1 MRSIQLLWV
10 AVAGLLGL
18 MAQSAQAQT
27 QPAPPLSSESYYGQI
42 FTSEEIGR
50 LEALARSVRE
60 NRDLRQQGVRLVAE
74 AENLRRLAQMETRAR
89 RQRRGMK
96 RAEQTQQQADQT
108 LAQALRGIYQAQGEI
123 FVLYANK
130 AEAEYDKAATRELKR
145 QGEEYERA
153 AFDWLDNQARPAF
166 ESGEKATT
174 EATRQQQW
182 AQADSLQQKALLSME
197 NAFRRYRGQPPY
209 DPGRPFVDED
219 VRSAEEVRTA
229 IDSLS
234 RVNPSSTGWL
244 DAVRRI
250 EESARRLRQQ
260 AEGSD
265 NPAVQNVLG
274 QQIRELESQAQ
285 ASLGESVQFRL
296 NQNLERYQDYQ
307 YRFRG
312 VNPTEADL
320 QKEPVKAARALE
332 LAGWALFNDAKAKI
346 LSASASTGNH
356 ASLFLLQSDDIERRA
371 MQKLDSALAI
381 YRIQKVID
389 EAAEQRQAAATGTAR
404 GQARPAAAR
413 PAASNTRDLSTL
425 GITFKVQVGSFR
437 AAPDMAQ
444 FNGLPGITTDRS
456 PDGQW
461 TRYYSGEFS
470 LPGLAEERA
479 ALAKA
484 KGFPDAFV
492 VGYRRGAR
500 QADYLPLKAEVD
512 AFLLGG
518 GTRSA
523 AAPAAAPAT
532 AANAWTSA
540 LAANPALAARPVA
553 ASSLHATRGLVY
565 TVQVG
570 AFKTPVKHGDLAN
583 VSPIYTA
590 NGPNGFTRYCAGI
603 FPSLVKATA
612 EKNRA
617 LGMGL
622 PDAVVR
628 AYFDGQEITLD
639 QARAREGAGA
649 SQPVEPAA
657 GAAASAPAAA
667 PVAGLSFSVQALAYQ
682 DGKVSAEALAQ
693 LRQKVGAQA
702 AVTQQPADSRGIVAV
717 TVGSYATEAQANQM
731 ARQLATQG
739 YPDCFPVAFK
749 DGRKMTVSEAREL
762 RD

>member
-130 AEAEYDKAATRELKR
+130 AEAEYDTAATRARKR

-371 MQKLDSALAI
+371 MQKLDVKDSKAISSDKKAMAIGAELRKLLGKRFALVSIGPAAYNRLYAKMRSVNRILAWGHARAI
-381 YRIQKVID
+381 ENLLEAVPGCPTAISDQFGSKESVERALMKAGRGIELIQRHK
-389 EAAEQRQAAATGTAR
+389 AESDMAVAAASILAR
-404 GQARPAAAR
+404 ESFLHALQKMREQYSAEIPKGASAAVR
-413 PAASNTRDLSTL
+413 GAAVALVRRTSPETLLNTVKCHFKTTDAVLADL
-425 GITFKVQVGSFR
+425 GITR
-437 AAPDMAQ
+437 A
-444 FNGLPGITTDRS
+444 NLP
-456 PDGQW
+456 PEGQIVSKPY
-461 TRYYSGEFS
+461 TRPE
-470 LPGLAEERA
+470 
-479 ALAKA
+479 K
-484 KGFPDAFV
+484 
-492 VGYRRGAR
+492 
-500 QADYLPLKAEVD
+500 
-512 AFLLGG
+512 
-518 GTRSA
+518 
-523 AAPAAAPAT
+523 T
-532 AANAWTSA
+532 A
-540 LAANPALAARPVA
+540 
-553 ASSLHATRGLVY
+553 
-565 TVQVG
+565 
-570 AFKTPVKHGDLAN
+570 
-583 VSPIYTA
+583 
-590 NGPNGFTRYCAGI
+590 
-603 FPSLVKATA
+603 
-612 EKNRA
+612 
-617 LGMGL
+617 
-622 PDAVVR
+622 
-628 AYFDGQEITLD
+628 
-639 QARAREGAGA
+639 
-649 SQPVEPAA
+649 
-657 GAAASAPAAA
+657 
-667 PVAGLSFSVQALAYQ
+667 
-682 DGKVSAEALAQ
+682 
-693 LRQKVGAQA
+693 
-702 AVTQQPADSRGIVAV
+702 
-717 TVGSYATEAQANQM
+717 
-731 ARQLATQG
+731 
-739 YPDCFPVAFK
+739 
-749 DGRKMTVSEAREL
+749 
-762 RD
+762 